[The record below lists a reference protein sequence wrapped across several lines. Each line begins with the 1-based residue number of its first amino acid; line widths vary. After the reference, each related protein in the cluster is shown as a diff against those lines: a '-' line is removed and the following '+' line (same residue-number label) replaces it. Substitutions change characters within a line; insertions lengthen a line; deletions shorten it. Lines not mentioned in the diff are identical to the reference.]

1 MPSPKDR
8 RLVRDTLAGC
18 GDSRLCSVPA
28 PNEHA
33 MNQKAKAEKF
43 KALHDR
49 PGIFWI
55 PNPWDAGSA
64 KLFAGMGF
72 EALTTTSAG
81 LAWVIGK
88 ADGGVTR
95 EESLANARMI
105 VEAVDLPVAADLENG
120 FGDRPEDAAL
130 TIRRAADVGL
140 VGGSIEDYSGE
151 PGAPIY
157 DFSLAV
163 ERVAAAA
170 EEAHNLGF
178 PFQFVARCE
187 NWLHGVTDLD
197 DTIRRLQAYEE
208 AGADVLF
215 PPGLRSLE
223 HIRTVCGSLGKPVN
237 IVIGPADGRHSL
249 DDLAA
254 CGVKRVS
261 LGGSLARA
269 AYTAARVAAEEL
281 LGPGTFTYIKS
292 SMTTADLNKVMTQ

>member
-1 MPSPKDR
+1 M
-8 RLVRDTLAGC
+8 TQH
-18 GDSRLCSVPA
+18 
-28 PNEHA
+28 E
-33 MNQKAKAEKF
+33 KAEKLR
-43 KALHDR
+43 ALHQGPR
-49 PGIFWI
+49 TFWI

-64 KLFAGMGF
+64 KLFASLGF

-95 EESLANARMI
+95 EDSLANARMI

-140 VGGSIEDYSGE
+140 VGGSIEDYSGNPE
-151 PGAPIY
+151 RPIY

-170 EEAHNLGF
+170 EAAHSLAI

-187 NWLHGVTDLD
+187 NWLHGVADLD
-197 DTIRRLQAYEE
+197 DTIRRLQAYEK

-215 PPGLRSLE
+215 PPGLKSLDD
-223 HIRTVCGSLGKPVN
+223 IRTVCQSVSKPVN
-237 IVIGPADGRHSL
+237 IVVGPPDCRHSIA
-249 DDLAA
+249 DLAA

-269 AYTAARVAAEEL
+269 AYTAARTAAEEL
-281 LGPGTFTYIKS
+281 LGPGTLTFIKS
-292 SMTTADLNKVMTQ
+292 IMTTADLNKVMTRQIEP